1 MERRLR
7 QAEREGLIHPGAL
20 GGQIDEA
27 EHAGVI
33 SKKEAAE
40 LRNYH
45 GKVSA
50 MLAVDD
56 FSPEELARG
65 QGSPQAAAAATA
77 PHKTTQKAPNKA
89 APGKKK
95 VRKKAKSKKKVSKS

>member
-1 MERRLR
+1 
-7 QAEREGLIHPGAL
+7 LIHPGAL

-40 LRNYH
+40 LRDYH
-45 GKVSA
+45 DKVSSL
-50 MLAVDD
+50 LAVDD
-56 FSPEELARG
+56 FAPEELARVH
-65 QGSPQAAAAATA
+65 SSREATA
-77 PHKTTQKAPNKA
+77 PAAPSQATEKASNGAAPSKTT
-89 APGKKK
+89 

>member
-40 LRNYH
+40 LRDYH
-45 GKVSA
+45 DKVSSL
-50 MLAVDD
+50 LAVDD
-56 FSPEELARG
+56 FAPEELARV
-65 QGSPQAAAAATA
+65 QSSREATA
-77 PHKTTQKAPNKA
+77 PA
-89 APGKKK
+89 APHEATKKASNRAAPSK
-95 VRKKAKSKKKVSKS
+95 KTVRKKAKSKKKVSKS